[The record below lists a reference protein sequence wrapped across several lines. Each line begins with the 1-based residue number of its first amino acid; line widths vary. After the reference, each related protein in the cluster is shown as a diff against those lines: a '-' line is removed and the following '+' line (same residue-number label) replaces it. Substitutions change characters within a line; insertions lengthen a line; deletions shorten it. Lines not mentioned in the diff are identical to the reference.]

1 MMSIWKTELDN
12 KRTRIFLKFKKAAK
26 VLANYLAEVILKGL
40 ANIKEKGL
48 AGLTE
53 YPSRKFMDNL
63 WMPVVIFRFIY

>member
-12 KRTRIFLKFKKAAK
+12 KRTRIFLKFKEAAQ

-40 ANIKEKGL
+40 ANIKDEGL

-53 YPSRKFMDNL
+53 YPSRTSMDNL
-63 WMPVVIFRFIY
+63 WMLVVIFRFIY